1 MTLGYAGDAPSKR
14 ILIVE
19 DEPFVALSLVDALS
33 ELGFDVAGC
42 VGDVAAAI
50 DFIGRERIDGALL
63 DVKLGSQRIDPVAD
77 LLRERSC
84 PFIFTTG
91 LDKAEVPAAYIDRAI
106 LQKPF
111 GTAELVDMLQRV
123 FGCAECSE
131 PSCSGA

>member
-1 MTLGYAGDAPSKR
+1 MTLACAGDPPSKR

-42 VGDVAAAI
+42 FGDVSAAM
-50 DFIGRERIDGALL
+50 DFIGREHIDGALL
-63 DVKLGSQRIDPVAD
+63 DINLGSERIDPVAD
-77 LLRERSC
+77 LLAQRSC

-91 LDKAEVPAAYIDRAI
+91 FGLSDIPAAYADRAI

-111 GTAELVDMLQRV
+111 GTADLVSMLDKV
-123 FGCAECSE
+123 FGAV
-131 PSCSGA
+131 GH